1 MNETAPFSPVALVG
15 TIALLA
21 AYIVAAWCVGAGIA
35 GNAMKS
41 RRLVNSVVYGLY
53 GFGALVGL
61 ASALMIYAFLTHD
74 FSIKYVA
81 STSDISMDTAY
92 KITAFWGGLD
102 GSLLY
107 WVLVLSIFSMIA
119 IAVNHR
125 RHRDMMGY
133 VVATIMCVQV
143 FFLSLLIFT
152 KNPFATYLTT
162 APADGQGLNPLL
174 QNYWMIIHPP
184 MLYTGFVA
192 ATVPFAFCIGA
203 LASGRLDDLWLGSVR
218 VWMLICFGCLSVG
231 LILGGR
237 WAYEELGWGGYW
249 AWDPVENAGFIPW
262 FTATAFLHSAIIQEQ
277 RGGMKIWN
285 CMLVILTFFLTIFGT
300 FMTRSG
306 AVQSVHAFG
315 EDNVLA
321 LQFIV
326 FMAVIL
332 VVSIGLV
339 IYRAPKLS
347 SRTNFESF
355 LSREFAFLVNN
366 WILLV
371 CAFFVL
377 FATMFP
383 TITEALDGSR
393 VSVGIEFFNRW
404 MTFFGVV
411 LLFLGGAAP
420 LLAWRK
426 TSGEKLMQQFMI
438 PLGTMLLTI
447 VIMLVFFWD
456 EATHTS
462 ALFHE
467 KIQLPMSL
475 VNFGICGFAF
485 ASIVQEFVRGVAVR
499 RKQSGSDPLTALFG
513 LIAAKH
519 RKYGGYLVHLGV
531 VVMFIGFGGKAY
543 DRQIDKTIDRPAL
556 ELGLAESKT
565 DAERAAWAMKY
576 VELSDETMAILR
588 CSFPASVPQE
598 LAAQPFNCQGVH
610 KVERAAAK
618 ALCPE
623 TGCTMKALPDMKPC
637 RSKDVNEQKK
647 CSAFE
652 FGDYVF
658 LYERL
663 VANSDE
669 QKSTVTA
676 QVSIWKL
683 GTENIG
689 VVYPAKWDY
698 RKGSEATTEVAIR
711 VRPTEDV
718 YVVLT
723 GYELE
728 SQLANFRVY
737 INPLITW
744 VWIGCIIVGLGTIL
758 CIIMGFVYR
767 MIAGRPN
774 RPGGQVGKL
783 ATIALLVGAAV
794 AIPSVA
800 SAQPAEHVSAG
811 GGMGDAGVGYPA
823 MNRPKNSTEK
833 RAMEELRCM
842 CNCPKESIFSCKCGW
857 AAKLRGQIQEMMA
870 TTDPSGKP
878 VYDLETDG
886 GRDKAYQDV
895 LNWYVGKYGTGALL
909 TPQSSAIWIV
919 SALGIVGGLGLLFV
933 VGRRY
938 VGRGRAVAAA
948 SAAAPT
954 VVEDDDYAD
963 KLDDELAKTE

>member
-41 RRLVNSVVYGLY
+41 RKLVSSVVYGMY
-53 GFGALVGL
+53 GFGALIGL

-81 STSDISMDTAY
+81 STSDVSMDTAY

-107 WVLVLSIFSMIA
+107 WVLVLAIFSMVA

-152 KNPFATYLTT
+152 KNPFATFLTT
-162 APADGQGLNPLL
+162 PPADGQGLNPLL

-277 RGGMKIWN
+277 RGGMKVWN

-347 SRTNFESF
+347 ARTNFESF

-366 WILLV
+366 WILLL

-377 FATMFP
+377 FFTMFP
-383 TITEALDGSR
+383 TISEALDGSR
-393 VSVGIEFFNRW
+393 VSIGIEFFDRW
-404 MTFFGVV
+404 MTFAGIV

-426 TSGEKLMQQFMI
+426 TSGEKLLQQFMI
-438 PLGTMLLTI
+438 PLGAMALTI
-447 VIMLVFFWD
+447 IVLLIFFPQT
-456 EATHTS
+456 THRS
-462 ALFHE
+462 ALFHPSLR
-467 KIQLPMSL
+467 LPMSL
-475 VNFGICGFAF
+475 VNFGVCAF
-485 ASIVQEFVRGVAVR
+485 ALTSILQEFWRGVSVR
-499 RKQSGSDPLTALFG
+499 RKQSGSDPLTAFFG

-519 RKYGGYLVHLGV
+519 RKYGGYVVHLGV
-531 VVMFIGFGGKAY
+531 VVMFVGFGGKAY
-543 DRQIDKTIDRPAL
+543 DRQIDKTVQRPAID
-556 ELGLAESKT
+556 LGLADNKT
-565 DAERAAWAMKY
+565 DAERAGWALRY
-576 VELSDETMAILR
+576 LDLTEDTTNILR
-588 CSFPASVPQE
+588 CSFPAVVPEDMKAEQVDCSKY
-598 LAAQPFNCQGVH
+598 PRVD
-610 KVERAAAK
+610 RASAK

-623 TGCTMKALPDMKPC
+623 SGCTMKALPDMRPC
-637 RSKDVNEQKK
+637 KSENEVDQRQ
-647 CSAFE
+647 CSGFE
-652 FGDYVF
+652 FGDYTF
-658 LYERL
+658 LYERIMHS
-663 VANSDE
+663 SDE
-669 QKSTVTA
+669 HKSSVTA
-676 QVSIWKL
+676 QVSIWHHHKDH
-683 GTENIG
+683 IG
-689 VVYPAKWDY
+689 VVYPAKWDF

-728 SQLANFRVY
+728 SQLGNFRVY

-744 VWIGCIIVGLGTIL
+744 VWIGTILVGIGTML
-758 CIIMGFVYR
+758 CIIMGFVHR
-767 MIAGRPN
+767 VISGRPG
-774 RPGGQVGKL
+774 RTGQVGKL
-783 ATIALLVGAAV
+783 AMVALLAGGIIAA
-794 AIPSVA
+794 PSA
-800 SAQPAEHVSAG
+800 AHAQAEHVAAG
-811 GGMGDAGVGYPA
+811 GGMGDSGVGYPS
-823 MNRPKNSTEK
+823 MNRPDTDAGK
-833 RAMEELRCM
+833 RSMQELRCM
-842 CNCPKESIFSCKCGW
+842 CNCPTESIFACKCGW
-857 AAKLRGQIQEMMA
+857 AAKLRGQINELIHA
-870 TTDPSGKP
+870 KDAKGNAKYNLGTDEGQA
-878 VYDLETDG
+878 
-886 GRDKAYQDV
+886 KAYDDV
-895 LNWYVGKYGTGALL
+895 LAWYVGKYGSGALL
-909 TPQSSAIWIV
+909 NPQSSAAWLLP
-919 SALGIVGGLGLLFV
+919 ALAIVGGLGLLLV
-933 VGRRY
+933 VGRRFI
-938 VGRGRAVAAA
+938 GRGRAVAVA
-948 SAAAPT
+948 SAPT
-954 VVEDDDYAD
+954 ATAVEDDEYAD